1 PSTCRP
7 YSSLQMLSAVA
18 SGSEG
23 IASGGVANP
32 GHPRVTTA
40 AGFPAMSTLIQ
51 RSNQS
56 RLDHAGAS
64 LPKKEKPKKMRGKAL
79 LPPSLAGE
87 GAKPKME
94 DCVLVAEGGEH
105 VVNLDVSVYP
115 PMPSRADQQDCHL
128 PNHLVHY
135 ARNQES
141 FRIILTALN
150 LFHQFSNLPVTTR
163 LVDLFAAISGK
174 IQEQYNLSSASSQP
188 LPFHERL
195 PIQLLCFTNRGRPS
209 GTHRTA
215 RLTTAPWN
223 ESTNLADLL
232 NNSHEY
238 AVPRWA
244 LTRDNHFQI
253 FAILRRYPL
262 EATINLSE
270 VYLGTEDRMRHH
282 SCIAQRVYALFRHD
296 VDS

>member
-7 YSSLQMLSAVA
+7 YSSLQMLSSVA
-18 SGSEG
+18 GGSDG
-23 IASGGVANP
+23 IGSGGVANP

-40 AGFPAMSTLIQ
+40 SGFPGMSTLIQ
-51 RSNQS
+51 RSNQN

-64 LPKKEKPKKMRGKAL
+64 LPKKEKPKKHRGKAL

-87 GAKPKME
+87 GIKPKME
-94 DCVLVAEGGEH
+94 DCVLIAEGGEH

-115 PMPSRADQQDCHL
+115 PMPSRADQQDCGL

-135 ARNQES
+135 ARNQEG
-141 FRIILTALN
+141 FRRVLSALN

-163 LVDLFAAISGK
+163 LVDLFATIAEK
-174 IQEQYNLSSASSQP
+174 IQEQYHLSSASAQP

-195 PIQLLCFTNRGRPS
+195 PIQLLAFTNRGRPS
-209 GTHRTA
+209 GAQRTA
-215 RLTTAPWN
+215 RLTTAPWSEN
-223 ESTNLADLL
+223 TNLADLL
-232 NNSHEY
+232 NNSNEY
-238 AVPRWA
+238 AIPKWA

-262 EATINLSE
+262 EATINLSK
-270 VYLGTEDRMRHH
+270 VYLGTEDRLRPH
-282 SCIAQRVYALFRHD
+282 SCIAQRVYALFGHD